1 MYGASVHCPECQSPE
16 VKNIESPP
24 LVNDAIAAS
33 IETTS
38 IKPSV
43 KTSTPQVAH
52 ERKSNRN
59 ISQIE
64 PSRHHNVFNFAVN
77 LIAELIAY
85 TYQEKKLSLHLDPL
99 ELAQFPSGVFLYLF
113 ITSAA
118 IAIFL
123 SLALLWCC
131 QQPIT
136 EASIT

>member
-1 MYGASVHCPECQSPE
+1 M
-16 VKNIESPP
+16 ESPP

-64 PSRHHNVFNFAVN
+64 HSRHRNAFNFAVN
-77 LIAELIAY
+77 LMTELIAY
-85 TYQEKKLSLHLDPL
+85 TYQEKKLSLHLDPPKCGKGAQTVP
-99 ELAQFPSGVFLYLF
+99 ERAVWGGIAKAVRRAESSVRRHAAPTIKRRSHPPDEWLAS
-113 ITSAA
+113 T
-118 IAIFL
+118 
-123 SLALLWCC
+123 
-131 QQPIT
+131 
-136 EASIT
+136 

>member
-64 PSRHHNVFNFAVN
+64 HSRHRNAFNFAVN
-77 LIAELIAY
+77 LMTELIAY
-85 TYQEKKLSLHLDPL
+85 TYQEKKLSLHLDPPKCGKG
-99 ELAQFPSGVFLYLF
+99 AQTVPERAVWGGIAANKTAKPS
-113 ITSAA
+113 A
-118 IAIFL
+118 
-123 SLALLWCC
+123 
-131 QQPIT
+131 
-136 EASIT
+136 